1 MPSISFSR
9 IGLVVNETEAIIL
22 DSFSSN
28 LFTKVVFPVPD
39 GADITINFP
48 VLSFT
53 IRLVCKIFL
62 IIEVHSTRYKKS

>member
-1 MPSISFSR
+1 FSR
-9 IGLVVNETEAIIL
+9 IGLVVNETEAIIFGSL
-22 DSFSSN
+22 FSS

-53 IRLVCKIFL
+53 IRLACKIFL
-62 IIEVHSTRYKKS
+62 IIEVHSTSCKKS